1 MAINFNRTT
10 QRTEALKVIGFSVAY
25 TFLSYLIISLLGVQS
40 LIVTAILGLLGAY
53 LIDEIFWKRV
63 LGSDF
68 HFNKQQIWSALLVAL
83 LLISPFIWYA
93 YKMGMTQNL

>member
-10 QRTEALKVIGFSVAY
+10 QRTEALKVIGFSVGY

-40 LIVTAILGLLGAY
+40 LILTAILGLLGAY

-68 HFNKQQIWSALLVAL
+68 RFNKQQIWSALLVAVI
-83 LLISPFIWYA
+83 LISPFIWYA
-93 YKMGMTQNL
+93 YKMGMTQNP